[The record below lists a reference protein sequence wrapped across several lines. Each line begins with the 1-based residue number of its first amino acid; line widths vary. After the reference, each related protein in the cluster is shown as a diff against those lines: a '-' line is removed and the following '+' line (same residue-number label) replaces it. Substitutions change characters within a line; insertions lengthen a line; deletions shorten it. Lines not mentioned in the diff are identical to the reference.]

1 MEGRRAS
8 RDERIQAS
16 WAEVQKIAARAAEV
30 TARAARLPP
39 VCGACQLFIRNR
51 INPEAGLG
59 NCQIGRLPR
68 FPDEQHV
75 CPERQPT

>member
-16 WAEVQKIAARAAEV
+16 WAEVQKNAALAAEV
-30 TARAARLPP
+30 TARAARRPP
-39 VCGACQLFIRNR
+39 VCGGCQLYIRDP

-59 NCQIGRLPR
+59 TCQIGRLTR